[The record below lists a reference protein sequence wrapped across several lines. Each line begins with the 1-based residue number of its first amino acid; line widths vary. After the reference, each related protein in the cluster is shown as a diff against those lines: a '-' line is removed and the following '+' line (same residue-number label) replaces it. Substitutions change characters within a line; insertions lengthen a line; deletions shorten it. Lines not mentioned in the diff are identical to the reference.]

1 MKVLGELS
9 FSQCGCDDAGG
20 SHVFIICLVA
30 DTVLC
35 IFLHLDV
42 LFLKGEKL
50 SPQRS
55 AAHLMSH
62 HQELA
67 KLEFKPKYYSKGIAL
82 PTMNTAFLD
91 CAKVPLGY
99 FTLCITHG

>member
-42 LFLKGEKL
+42 LFLKGE
-50 SPQRS
+50 
-55 AAHLMSH
+55 
-62 HQELA
+62 
-67 KLEFKPKYYSKGIAL
+67 
-82 PTMNTAFLD
+82 N
-91 CAKVPLGY
+91 
-99 FTLCITHG
+99 